1 MSLYPDQSGFEN
13 LKGPQSGPSL
23 NDQSSAILTQYDSPL
38 DHSNLAHSET
48 LLNSQNLTDRGIQT
62 FFIRTYGCQ
71 MNELD
76 SEIMVG
82 LLEKRGLKRI
92 DDEMV
97 ADLLIFN
104 TCSIRDLAER
114 KVMGKIG
121 KLGMKKKRSIIG
133 VTGCM
138 AMAKKETIFRK
149 LPHVDFVIGTNNI
162 SDLNNVLDEVLET
175 KKQSIRVD
183 DQFEENLDYLVA
195 KRDDPIKAYV
205 SIIRGCDKYCTYCV
219 VPYTRGQEVSRSPE
233 SIEEE
238 CRRLVSQGYKEITL
252 LGQNV
257 NSYGKDKPEWNCL
270 FHDLLY
276 RLDKIQGLERIRF
289 MTSHPVDITVNLM
302 QAIRDL
308 PSLCEFVHFPVQAG
322 SNRILRKMHRIYTL
336 EQYLE
341 KVAMLREIVPNVALG
356 TDIIVGF
363 PTETEEEFQMTYD
376 VFKQIRYSVAFI
388 FAFSARKG
396 TPAFRWRDDIPE
408 EVKQDRLQRLLSL
421 HNQICTEERQKMIG
435 EEIEVLVERRNR
447 NELLLKGRTRCWK
460 NVVFSGSD
468 DLIGTLQQVKV
479 HGYSHQTLLG
489 ELPNVFNT
497 RFGS

>member
-1 MSLYPDQSGFEN
+1 MRQ
-13 LKGPQSGPSL
+13 L
-23 NDQSSAILTQYDSPL
+23 N
-38 DHSNLAHSET
+38 
-48 LLNSQNLTDRGIQT
+48 T

-92 DDEMV
+92 QDEDE

-121 KLGMKKKRSIIG
+121 KMGTKKKRALIG

-138 AMAKKETIFRK
+138 AMAKKDTLFRK
-149 LPHVDFVIGTNNI
+149 LPHIDFIIGTNNI
-162 SDLNNVLDEVLET
+162 SELNNVLDEVLT
-175 KKQSIRVD
+175 TGHPSIRTD

-195 KRDDPIKAYV
+195 KRDDPVKAFV
-205 SIIRGCDKYCTYCV
+205 SIIRGCDKFCTYCV
-219 VPYTRGQEVSRSPE
+219 VPYTRGQEVSRPPE
-233 SIEEE
+233 SIIDE
-238 CRRLVSQGYKEITL
+238 CKRLVDQGYKEITL

-276 RLDKIQGLERIRF
+276 QLDKIPGMGRIRF
-289 MTSHPVDITVNLM
+289 MTSHPVDITIQLM
-302 QAIRDL
+302 EAIRDL
-308 PSLCEFVHFPVQAG
+308 PTLCEFVHFPMQAG
-322 SNRILRKMHRIYTL
+322 SNRVLKKMHRIYTI

-341 KVAMLREIVPNVALG
+341 KVAKLREIVPNVSLG

-363 PTETEEEFQMTYD
+363 PTETEEEFQQTYD
-376 VFKQIRYSVAFI
+376 RFKEIRYDVAFL
-388 FAFSARKG
+388 FAYSARKG
-396 TPAFRWRDDIPE
+396 TPAFRWKDDIPE
-408 EVKQDRLQRLLSL
+408 EVKNDRLQRLLAL
-421 HNQICTEERQKMIG
+421 YDEIATEEKKKMLG
-435 EEIEVLVERRNR
+435 MQVEVLVEKKNR
-447 NELLLKGRTRCWK
+447 DELHLKGRTSCWK
-460 NVVFSGSD
+460 KVIFPGD
-468 DLIGTLQQVKV
+468 DSLIGTFQQVKI

-489 ELPNVFNT
+489 ELVSTENKKAEKISPL
-497 RFGS
+497 SLIS